1 MIWMILKPHSSFI
14 SILPNQPFR
23 TNSRRLIFFFFISFF
38 LFAFFMSAFFFTVW
52 FPDHY
57 STSSSILHLQEVRG
71 MHVVRRR
78 FHSSHHVSYQQTLEN
93 NSHGIKE
100 RMSRLLTKPNIPT
113 TPLYRSTRCV
123 SVHCRRVFFCFTSP
137 DRSKNHSLKRKNNT
151 KHTLTLYL

>member
-23 TNSRRLIFFFFISFF
+23 KKKNLDVLYSSSLFLSFYLPF
-38 LFAFFMSAFFFTVW
+38 LCLLFFFTVW

-57 STSSSILHLQEVRG
+57 STSSSILHLQEVRD

-78 FHSSHHVSYQQTLEN
+78 FHPSHHVSYQQTLEN
-93 NSHGIKE
+93 NSHDIKE

-137 DRSKNHSLKRKNNT
+137 DRSKNHSLRRK
-151 KHTLTLYL
+151 K